1 MYIGNNTG
9 SVSGMTFGNITTTTS
24 WKKYEL
30 FGTALLSSS
39 TADAYGLWFY
49 IATSNV
55 SSSGRY
61 TDFKDI
67 KFEPL
72 SEGERLLKRGNSATS
87 VSTALYPNDYFVCY
101 QPISSLTISELKQ
114 PANTAILASYAI

>member
-1 MYIGNNTG
+1 MAL
-9 SVSGMTFGNITTTTS
+9 GNITTTTS

-72 SEGERLLKRGNSATS
+72 SEGERLLKRGTS
-87 VSTALYPNDYFVCY
+87 STSITTVLYPNDYFICNK
-101 QPISSLTISELKQ
+101 PMSSLTISELKQ
-114 PANTAILASYAI
+114 PANTSILASYVI